1 MRDGVATEND
11 GTSRAAGRFASSH
24 YVRPTIPGRYLV
36 EMLAHTGIDAS
47 RALAAAGL
55 PRDLRL
61 VGRLRA
67 NVEQFEKLYRIA
79 RRTCRD
85 ELFGFCVDKAPP
97 GTYAAMLRL
106 ASSCRDAAELFESV
120 ARFYAIF
127 DGGHRPYE
135 LSATGDRATL
145 RFSART
151 RTQERSIFFAQLVLI
166 GAWRSASWF
175 AGEPITLSAVRLDA
189 RFRRFARETA
199 FLFGRDP
206 VLVSRGCEIDFDASW
221 LRVRSRVSPDDAERY
236 VRTSLQQM
244 VDAPPRDTLEGRIR
258 RVLAA
263 DDPLACSD
271 LAAVA
276 RTLHVSRA
284 TLGRRLAARGMTFQ
298 EIKDGLRRDHAIGLL
313 VRERLSIADIADRL
327 GFSEPGAFTRA
338 FKSWTNATP
347 RQYRA
352 R

>member
-1 MRDGVATEND
+1 MSDRAPLEND
-11 GTSRAAGRFASSH
+11 GTSRAAGRFASPH

-47 RALAAAGL
+47 RVLVAAGL
-55 PRDLRL
+55 PRDLRM

-79 RRTCRD
+79 RRVCRD
-85 ELFGFCVDKAPP
+85 ELFGFCIDKAPP
-97 GTYAAMLRL
+97 GTYAATMRFV
-106 ASSCRDAAELFESV
+106 SSCRNAGELFESV

-135 LSATGDRATL
+135 LISNHDRATL
-145 RFSART
+145 RFCPRT
-151 RTQERSIFFAQLVLI
+151 RTQERSIFFAQLVLLA
-166 GAWRSASWF
+166 AWRSASWF
-175 AGEPITLSAVRLDA
+175 AGEPIPLCAVRLDA

-199 FLFGRDP
+199 FLFGREP
-206 VLVSRGCEIDFDASW
+206 ALVARGCEIDFDASW

-258 RVLAA
+258 RVLA
-263 DDPLACSD
+263 DDEPLACSD

-276 RTLHVSRA
+276 RRLHVSRA
-284 TLGRRLAARGMTFQ
+284 TLGRRLAARGLTFQ

-327 GFSEPGAFTRA
+327 GFSEPSAFTRA

-347 RQYRA
+347 RQFRA